1 MIVAGERRWQAHRV
15 AKLKTIQA
23 FVKKYSDDGQWMVE
37 SLIENVHR
45 EDLGNLEKAKYLL
58 KIKNQLNL
66 NNKQLSEKVRI
77 SEAVVKALLSIL
89 PIENEIKKS
98 KQAYQ
103 DYDTLSKIA
112 SIEDKKVRE
121 HLLKKADT
129 TENFRQVVR
138 AVKKSPTEVK
148 DALLDDKISV
158 EQAENLSK
166 IKNERAREKAEIRRF
181 RQASDLFKT
190 KKKKKN
196 LWDF

>member
-1 MIVAGERRWQAHRV
+1 VVIVSGLPQTALEG
-15 AKLKTIQA
+15 
-23 FVKKYSDDGQWMVE
+23 VKH
-37 SLIENVHR
+37 I
-45 EDLGNLEKAKYLL
+45 
-58 KIKNQLNL
+58 
-66 NNKQLSEKVRI
+66 
-77 SEAVVKALLSIL
+77 
-89 PIENEIKKS
+89 
-98 KQAYQ
+98 
-103 DYDTLSKIA
+103 
-112 SIEDKKVRE
+112 
-121 HLLKKADT
+121 LKKADT